1 MKVLCLHGQNQSGRI
16 FKNAIESIPLD
27 HQDSSVNL
35 EFEFLDGPLRC
46 ADHAANG
53 EPLYRYYETLDIPEI
68 RKAHQWLG
76 AKLHEGGPY
85 DGVVAFSQGAALVS
99 SYLLYHQWYN
109 HESPPPFRLAMF
121 IGGSIPLQVLKDLG
135 VPVSKEAERV
145 VEEAKYQRHRALG
158 PLPAHS
164 SKARR
169 AVFNSDDCFGLN
181 LNSIPLELK
190 IRIPT
195 IHVWGKEDPL
205 LPASIHLVGFCD
217 PYIRKIHIHEGA
229 HEVPETKDDRIELGQ
244 LLQWGLQRAVWP
256 GHDEV

>member
-16 FKNAIESIPLD
+16 FKDEIESIPLD
-27 HQDSSVNL
+27 YQDSSASL

-46 ADHAANG
+46 ADQAANG
-53 EPLYRYYETLDIPEI
+53 EPLYRYYEVSDIPEI

-76 AKLHEGGPY
+76 ARLDESGPY
-85 DGVVAFSQGAALVS
+85 DGVIAFSQGAALVS
-99 SYLLYHQWYN
+99 SYLLYQQWYN
-109 HESPPPFRLAMF
+109 HESPPPFRFAMF
-121 IGGSIPLQVLKDLG
+121 ISGSIPLQVLKDLG
-135 VPVSKEAERV
+135 VPITKEAERV
-145 VEEAKYQRHRALG
+145 VEEARHQRHRGLG
-158 PLPAHS
+158 PLSAHS

-181 LNSIPLELK
+181 LNRIPLELK
-190 IRIPT
+190 IRIPS

-205 LPASIHLVGFCD
+205 LPASIHLAGLCD
-217 PYIRKIHIHEGA
+217 PYIRKIHTHEGA
-229 HEVPETKDDRIELGQ
+229 HEVPVSKDDRMELGL